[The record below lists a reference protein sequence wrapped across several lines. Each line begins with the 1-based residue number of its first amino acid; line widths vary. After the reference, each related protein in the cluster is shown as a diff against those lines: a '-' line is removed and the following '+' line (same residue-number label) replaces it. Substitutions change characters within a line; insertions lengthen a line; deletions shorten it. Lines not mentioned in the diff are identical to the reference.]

1 MPREWKS
8 LGIILELFFQ
18 LWLYVYC
25 FFENK
30 MCKRTMLDT
39 HISLLTKN
47 QWSSAKALKQ
57 YLVWDVD
64 AIEEEHDTTMSQ
76 FFRAID
82 DAEDEENGK
91 TKPKKKDKKKKSKK
105 VKNKKQKKRKGS
117 SSSSVSSASSSPSSD
132 SSSSKSSKVRFI
144 YIVCVCRFKSF
155 F

>member
-1 MPREWKS
+1 M
-8 LGIILELFFQ
+8 I
-18 LWLYVYC
+18 VYS

-47 QWSSAKALKQ
+47 PRSSAKALKQ

-91 TKPKKKDKKKKSKK
+91 TKRKKDKKKKSKK
-105 VKNKKQKKRKGS
+105 AKSKKHKKRKGS

-144 YIVCVCRFKSF
+144 YIVCMCM
-155 F
+155 